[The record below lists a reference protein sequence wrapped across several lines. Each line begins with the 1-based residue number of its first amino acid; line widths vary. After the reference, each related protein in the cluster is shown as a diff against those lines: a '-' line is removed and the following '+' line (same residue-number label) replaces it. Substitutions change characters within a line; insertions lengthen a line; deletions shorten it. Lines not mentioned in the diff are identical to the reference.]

1 MSLVKI
7 LVVDDEINL
16 LESLGDL
23 LKKKGFFVGTAKN
36 GLEALERFKEHFFDI
51 AIVDLKMPKMG
62 GGKLLEIIKER
73 YPQTVV
79 IILTG
84 YGTIRS
90 AVTAIKKGAY
100 DYLIK
105 PCMPD
110 EVLRIISKIT
120 EEQKLREENRFL
132 RQELERKGEIITR
145 NEKMKKLKDLIK
157 QVAHSDV
164 TVLIPGQTGTG
175 KELVA
180 RAVHYESPRRRK
192 LFIKVNCA
200 ALAEGV
206 LESELFGHERG
217 AFTDAYLQRRGRFEL
232 ADEGTLFLD
241 EVGDIPPSVQVRLLR
256 VLQEGEFERVGGE
269 ESIKVDVRIIAAT
282 NQDLSR
288 AIKEKRFR
296 EDLFYRLNVVSLNL
310 PLLRE
315 RKEDIPLLADYFLRK
330 FKGANKRV
338 EGISKEALHAL
349 LSHEW
354 PGNVR
359 ELENAM
365 ERAVVLAKEP
375 LIKIKDLAL
384 SPPGLSVSLSLPSR
398 SLRGVEMYLLSNI
411 LEDTNWNLK
420 KAAET
425 LQISRTTLYS
435 KIKKHGLKKSE

>member
-7 LVVDDEINL
+7 LIVDDEINL
-16 LESLGDL
+16 LESLGDT
-23 LKKKGFFVGTAKN
+23 LKEKGFFVGTAKN

-62 GGKLLEIIKER
+62 GEKLLEIIKER
-73 YPQTVV
+73 YPQTMV

-84 YGTIRS
+84 YGTIKS
-90 AVTAIKKGAY
+90 AVTAMKKGAF

-110 EVLRIISKIT
+110 EVLRIIGKIT
-120 EEQKLREENRFL
+120 EEQNLREENRFL

-145 NEKMKKLKDLIK
+145 DGKMKKLKSLIK

-164 TVLIPGQTGTG
+164 TVLITGKTGTG

-180 RAVHYESPRRRK
+180 RAIHYKSPRRRK
-192 LFIKVNCA
+192 LFIKINCA

-232 ADEGTLFLD
+232 ADGGTLFLD
-241 EVGDIPPSVQVRLLR
+241 EIGDIPLSVQVKLLR

-269 ESIKVDVRIIAAT
+269 ETIKVDVRIIAAT
-282 NQDLSR
+282 NQDLSQ

-296 EDLFYRLNVVSLNL
+296 EDLFYRLNVVSLNIP
-310 PLLRE
+310 PLKE
-315 RKEDIPLLADYFLRK
+315 RKEDVPLLAEYFLRK
-330 FKGANKRV
+330 FRAVNKKV
-338 EGISKEALHAL
+338 EGLSKEALHTL
-349 LSHEW
+349 LSYEW

-365 ERAVVLAKEP
+365 ERAVVLAKGP
-375 LIKIKDLAL
+375 LIEKEDLAL
-384 SPPGLSVSLSLPSR
+384 FSPGLSASLSLPSK
-398 SLRGVEMYLLSNI
+398 SLREVEMYLLSDV

-420 KAAET
+420 KAAEA

>member
-1 MSLVKI
+1 MPLTKI
-7 LVVDDEINL
+7 LIVDDEINL

-36 GLEALERFKEHFFDI
+36 GPEALERFKEHFFDI

-90 AVTAIKKGAY
+90 AVTAMQKGAY

-145 NEKMKKLKDLIK
+145 NEKMRKLKDLIK

-164 TVLIPGQTGTG
+164 TVLITGKTGTG

-232 ADEGTLFLD
+232 ADGGTLFLD

-282 NQDLSR
+282 NQDLSQ

-330 FKGANKRV
+330 FKGTNKRV

-349 LSHEW
+349 LSYEW

-365 ERAVVLAKEP
+365 ERAVVLAKGP

-384 SPPGLSVSLSLPSR
+384 YPSGLSVSLSLPSR

>member
-62 GGKLLEIIKER
+62 GEKLLEIIKER

-79 IILTG
+79 VILTG

-90 AVTAIKKGAY
+90 AVTAMQKGAY

-145 NEKMKKLKDLIK
+145 DEKMKKLKDLIK

-164 TVLIPGQTGTG
+164 TVLITGKTGTG

-180 RAVHYESPRRRK
+180 RAIHYESPRRKK
-192 LFIKVNCA
+192 LFVKVNCA

-349 LSHEW
+349 LSHGW

-384 SPPGLSVSLSLPSR
+384 SPPGLSVSLSLPSK

>member
-1 MSLVKI
+1 MPLTKI
-7 LVVDDEINL
+7 LIVDDEINL

-36 GLEALERFKEHFFDI
+36 GLEALGRFKEHFFDI

-62 GGKLLEIIKER
+62 GEKLLEIIKER

-79 IILTG
+79 VILTG

-90 AVTAIKKGAY
+90 AVTAMQKGAY

-145 NEKMKKLKDLIK
+145 DEKMKKLKDLIK

-164 TVLIPGQTGTG
+164 TVLITGKTGTG

-180 RAVHYESPRRRK
+180 RAIHYGSPRRRK
-192 LFIKVNCA
+192 LFVKVNCA

-232 ADEGTLFLD
+232 ADGGTLFLD

-338 EGISKEALHAL
+338 EGISKEALDAL
-349 LSHEW
+349 LSYEW

-365 ERAVVLAKEP
+365 ERAVVLAKAP

-384 SPPGLSVSLSLPSR
+384 SPPGLSVNLSLPSR